1 MGACRPLRRSS
12 EVTNKKMVDRG
23 WVKNDVAT
31 VDSHALNFA
40 LTVILNNLKE
50 LGLMISMR
58 VQEAMIQS

>member
-1 MGACRPLRRSS
+1 M
-12 EVTNKKMVDRG
+12 TNKKMVDRG
-23 WVKNDVAT
+23 WVKIDVAT

-50 LGLMISMR
+50 LGLIISMR